1 MDGPSQDQP
10 PPPLVWR
17 QAAVLGSLWAASEIL
32 LGSFLHNLRVPL
44 RGHVL
49 TAIAIAILAGGSRLW
64 RQRGVVWRAGLIA
77 AAMKSVSPSAVLL
90 GPMVAIAMEGF
101 LFELGLALVRGGLV
115 GAVLGGALAM
125 SWTFAHQVGSLLITY
140 GLNLVEVYTRLV
152 ALAEKQLGPIPLG
165 AWGPLTALAALNLGA
180 GAIAAAVGW
189 RAASQPVAAVAE
201 TMGGTPQGFPTPR
214 ARTPITPHLGAL
226 GAVAAALPL
235 GLLALARLPLPAG
248 AAVVAGLLGLGA
260 LRWGKAL
267 QRLARPRFWVGI
279 LLLTGVTAVA
289 FQVGRAGPEAA
300 LEGLRVAALM
310 TLRAM
315 LVTAGFAAV
324 GVELANPRLRRW
336 LARWGAGR
344 LLAAGETAF
353 ATLPAVIAA
362 MPPART
368 MLRHPVG
375 AVGALVQRLDAWL
388 LQLDEQTPPAR
399 AVVITGE
406 TGSGK
411 TTLLTQVVAAL
422 RARGVHLGGF
432 VAPGSWRDGRRWGF
446 EVVDLGSG
454 RREPLAAREGPP
466 DWLPAGGFRVNP
478 AGLEVGRAALR
489 AAREGGAQVVVVDE
503 VGPWELAGHGW
514 AAELDA
520 LAAAPPPL
528 LLLVVRRASLEAVLA
543 RWRLVA
549 LAVYPVA
556 GSDPAKVAGEVARV
570 VEGED
575 AATPGG
581 RCREQ
586 RSGLPAN
593 PAGGQSPE
601 KLR

>member
-1 MDGPSQDQP
+1 MDGPSQEQP
-10 PPPLVWR
+10 PAPLVWR

-165 AWGPLTALAALNLGA
+165 AWGPLTALAVLNLVV

-189 RAASQPVAAVAE
+189 RAAGRPAAAL
-201 TMGGTPQGFPTPR
+201 TQTPSGAPQVFPAPR

-226 GAVAAALPL
+226 LAVAAALPL

-300 LEGLRVAALM
+300 LEGLRVAAAM

-336 LARWGAGR
+336 LARRGAGR

-368 MLRHPVG
+368 LLRHPLG
-375 AVGALVQRLDAWL
+375 AVGALVQRLDSWL
-388 LQLDEQTPPAR
+388 LQLDEQPLPAR
-399 AVVITGE
+399 AVIITGD

-411 TTLLTQVVAAL
+411 TTLLTAVVEAL
-422 RARGVHLGGF
+422 RARGVRLGGV
-432 VAPGSWRDGRRWGF
+432 VAPGSWRDGKRWGF

-454 RREPLAAREGPP
+454 RRQPLAARESPP

-478 AGLEVGRAALR
+478 AGLELGRAALR

-514 AAELDA
+514 AAELDILVA
-520 LAAAPPPL
+520 EPPPL

-543 RWRLVA
+543 RWPMVA
-549 LAVYPVA
+549 LAVYEVA
-556 GSDPAKVAGEVARV
+556 DSDPAKVAGEVAGV
-570 VEGED
+570 VETEATAGRGEYPGRQRPGR
-575 AATPGG
+575 AVGPGG
-581 RCREQ
+581 
-586 RSGLPAN
+586 
-593 PAGGQSPE
+593 GQP
-601 KLR
+601 

>member
-1 MDGPSQDQP
+1 MDGAPREP
-10 PPPLVWR
+10 PPTPLVWR

-101 LFELGLALVRGGLV
+101 LFELGLALVRGGLG

-125 SWTFAHQVGSLLITY
+125 SWTFAHQLGSLLITY

-152 ALAEKQLGPIPLG
+152 ALAERQLGPIPLG
-165 AWGPLTALAALNLGA
+165 AWGPLTALAVLNLVVGA
-180 GAIAAAVGW
+180 VAAALGW
-189 RAASQPVAAVAE
+189 RAASQPAAAMAQ
-201 TMGGTPQGFPTPR
+201 TMGGTPQAFPAPR

-226 GAVAAALPL
+226 GAVAVALPL

-248 AAVVAGLLGLGA
+248 AAVLAALLGLGA

-300 LEGLRVAALM
+300 LEGLRVAAAM

-353 ATLPAVIAA
+353 ATLPAIIAA

-368 MLRHPVG
+368 ILRHPLR
-375 AVGALVQRLDAWL
+375 AVSAQVQRLDAWL
-388 LQLDEQTPPAR
+388 LQLDKQTPPAR
-399 AVVITGE
+399 AVIITGE

-411 TTLLTQVVAAL
+411 TTLLAAVVEAL
-422 RARGVHLGGF
+422 RARGVRLGG
-432 VAPGSWRDGRRWGF
+432 VLAPGSWRDGRRWGF
-446 EVVDLGSG
+446 EVVEVGSG

-466 DWLPAGGFRVNP
+466 DWLPAGQFRVNP

-489 AAREGGAQVVVVDE
+489 AAREGGAQVVIVDE

-514 AAELDA
+514 AAELDTLVA
-520 LAAAPPPL
+520 QPPPL
-528 LLLVVRRASLEAVLA
+528 LLLVVRRASLAAVLA
-543 RWRLVA
+543 RWPLVA
-549 LAVYPVA
+549 LAVYPAA
-556 GSDPAKVAGEVARV
+556 GSDPAKVAGELAGL
-570 VEGED
+570 VETEATLGRGEH
-575 AATPGG
+575 PG
-581 RCREQ
+581 RQ
-586 RSGLPAN
+586 RPRGAVG
-593 PAGGQSPE
+593 AGGGQP
-601 KLR
+601 